1 MIRRGRVLPTA
12 AADARRTE
20 RIVECA
26 RSRGSGAGG
35 GLLTKQLQKRAY
47 HGCGGRFHVTEE
59 SCVAVGDAAVECDRA
74 SVDRDGVCAH
84 A

>member
-1 MIRRGRVLPTA
+1 MRMIRRGRVLPTA

-47 HGCGGRFHVTEE
+47 HGCGGRFQVTEE
-59 SCVAVGDAAVECDRA
+59 SVSR
-74 SVDRDGVCAH
+74 SVTRLSKATERLST
-84 A
+84 ATE